1 MPPTANGRTASSH
14 ESDYQ
19 ETSRKARAAA
29 ASLGPSHVTVIEARR
44 GWRLVDWRELV
55 AYRDLFRFLVWREVR
70 VRYAQSV
77 IGIGWAVIQPV
88 FSMLIF
94 TVVFGRLA
102 AVPSDGVPYALFSL
116 AAMVPWTFFSN
127 ALTEGANSLVGNAT
141 ILSKVYFPRILMPLS
156 AVVAKLVDFGIA
168 LVILFGAMFVYG
180 ASPTM
185 DALALPVVVLLM
197 VVAAAGHQ
205 HVAGRAG
212 PAVQGREARDEL
224 RRTGVDVLH
233 ARRVPDEPDSHGV
246 RGGRRHGQPAA
257 VVRLESH
264 GRRHRGVSLRASRDV
279 GVSVESGCDGLA
291 VGSAG
296 RRVGH
301 ALLPEPGTSVRRR
314 RVACTCTRTRR

>member
-1 MPPTANGRTASSH
+1 MPPIANGRTAGSVESGH
-14 ESDYQ
+14 E

-127 ALTEGANSLVGNAT
+127 ALVEGANSLVGNAT
-141 ILSKVYFPRILMPLS
+141 ILSKVYFPRMLMPVS

-168 LVILFGAMFVYG
+168 LVILSGAMIVYG
-180 ASPTM
+180 AAPNMSV
-185 DALALPVVVLLM
+185 LALPVVMLLM
-197 VVAAAGHQ
+197 VVAAAGLSMWLAALALQYRDVKHAMNF
-205 HVAGRAG
+205 V
-212 PAVQGREARDEL
+212 VQVLMYCTPVVYPTSLIPTAYVLG
-224 RRTGVDVLH
+224 GVTINPRLLFALNPMV
-233 ARRVPDEPDSHGV
+233 GV
-246 RGGRRHGQPAA
+246 IEGFRSALLGTSAFPWNLVGMGWLSAA
-257 VVRLESH
+257 L
-264 GRRHRGVSLRASRDV
+264 V
-279 GVSVESGCDGLA
+279 GVSGTLYFRSRE
-291 VGSAG
+291 
-296 RRVGH
+296 RVF
-301 ALLPEPGTSVRRR
+301 AD
-314 RVACTCTRTRR
+314 VA